1 MLSTPLICCS
11 MGVATDCS
19 RVNASAPTYVA
30 QSWTCG
36 GAILG
41 NCAIGSRTSAAV
53 PTMTVRMA
61 ITMATTGRLTKN
73 FAIIRCSLSALGAT
87 GRAGYRLRGGG
98 LRRGRLRIHRHAG
111 FDFLHAFNHDPLAR
125 LEPLRDDPH
134 VPDLFANFHRAD
146 VYFMLGSYHRHLSA
160 ALQLLDRHLWHKHRP
175 FPGLGRDP
183 DLGVL
188 TGTQNILGVGKQA
201 LHGNGASPQVDLAIG
216 EAKRAPLGIHAAIGE
231 GQHKR
236 RPLAAPP
243 LLYFADPPG
252 KVQVLLFANGIV
264 DLDWVDL

>member
-36 GAILG
+36 GAMLG

-53 PTMTVRMA
+53 PTMTMRMA
-61 ITMATTGRLTKN
+61 MTMATTGRLTKN
-73 FAIIRCSLSALGAT
+73 FAIVRCSLSALGST

-98 LRRGRLRIHRHAG
+98 LRRGRLRIHRHAS

-160 ALQLLDRHLWHKHRP
+160 ALQLLDRHFRHKHRP
-175 FPGLGRDP
+175 SPGLGRDP
-183 DLGVL
+183 NLGL
-188 TGTQNILGVGKQA
+188 QPGTQNIPGVGTQPQHRNA
-201 LHGNGASPQVDLAIG
+201 ASPHDDRPSGQ
-216 EAKRAPLGIHAAIGE
+216 AKRAPPRI
-231 GQHKR
+231 
-236 RPLAAPP
+236 
-243 LLYFADPPG
+243 
-252 KVQVLLFANGIV
+252 
-264 DLDWVDL
+264 